1 MPSESN
7 STCSSPV
14 TKSVRFFSCLRV
26 VLIPTK
32 QEYIDAKLDSELWY
46 REDEEIEFQGDATKE
61 IISFI
66 KKQAA
71 IGDRVNVS
79 EAKKALYQPPYN
91 VELLSSPSLKR
102 GPFVFEARQATSNK
116 IQTSLDS
123 ANLGQTHTL

>member
-1 MPSESN
+1 MPSVSN

-14 TKSVRFFSCLRV
+14 TKSVRFFSGLRV
-26 VLIPTK
+26 VLIPTV
-32 QEYIDAKLDSELWY
+32 QDYIDAKLDGELWY
-46 REDEEIEFQGDATKE
+46 REDEENKFIGDATKE
-61 IISFI
+61 IIGFI
-66 KKQAA
+66 KKKAA

-79 EAKKALYQPPYN
+79 DAKKALYQPPYN

-102 GPFVFEARQATSNK
+102 GLFVFEARQVMSNK